1 MHPMSTIKATSVIA
15 SPTWLWDMNTEKILV
30 PRPLGFSGNLYDP
43 CFLIILTLAHL
54 NLGVSK

>member
-1 MHPMSTIKATSVIA
+1 MSTIKATSVIA